1 MYGLMK
7 SRIVLL
13 MLLAMLGSAALPAHA
28 GPVIYDGN
36 IPVITFDEDG
46 SGSYNFAGHFMDDG
60 GPDGLIVFTY
70 SPASP
75 GGIAH
80 FQLSGGRN
88 QQLLYFGE
96 PNQNGPFTV
105 NVTARTASGDTLTV
119 PVQFQV
125 NPVDDPP
132 VLTLPLVDLVGFED
146 FAETE
151 VVLSDRFTEVDGEAL
166 TFEVMGETN
175 PGVVELEIVGGSLYV
190 RPILHAFGNT
200 TVSVCAMDATA
211 NNDDTCD
218 DFNITINPVDDVTVL
233 LSELGSL
240 TIDEDEPN
248 IQPIDL
254 TTIFQ
259 DVDNELTYS
268 ISVDPAGLINATEA
282 GDQLLLTAAANQ
294 FGSGSVDVT
303 ATGGDAPVVSTL
315 TLTINSV
322 LDQPEVVVPLGT
334 LDIVE
339 DDPDVDD
346 IDLDTHFTDGD
357 GEALTYTFTTSPA
370 GVLTVGLS
378 GSMLTLDTILNV
390 SGTVTVTV
398 TADNPTGDPVSDTLT
413 VNIEEV
419 PDDPVRTGTPPPV
432 DIDEDQTGSLPTVD
446 LSNFYSDVDTPNLIY
461 TLDPDPNAPF
471 RALIQANLSGSILSF
486 ATLPDVSGTA
496 VIEVFVSDGNE
507 DAPSAVVIVNIAEV
521 NDPPRNDAPLADVA
535 VAEDAVAPADVNL
548 IPAFTDI
555 DDNNLSYRLVSVV
568 PAGVIDAVVSGNV
581 VEFTTILN
589 QNGSATV
596 TVEANDAESA
606 NDPAIDGA
614 QDSFLVTLTPLP
626 DPPTVANPIDD
637 MVLPEDFS
645 PADDPIDL
653 AQVFEDVDGQP
664 LTYRL
669 LSGGGTVLDAVVAGN
684 NLTLSPILNQS
695 GVATIRIEAKDPTDA
710 IAVEEFMVE
719 VTPVN
724 DPPVIIV
731 PMPTE
736 LDEDEPNEQIEDATL
751 WFDDFDLPFGDTL
764 SYTETNITGDPI
776 FLPGSVFVDIGGT
789 VRYRIAPNA
798 SGWSDIDVTATDDEA
813 ESVTVTFRV
822 IVNPTNDPPM
832 EANPLPPQTRDE
844 DASPQAEISLAGVF
858 IDNDIGF
865 TGDTLRYEAVA
876 NDPTLTGITV
886 FGEILRLDPVLNAH
900 GSTMVT
906 VTAFD
911 VAETFATSTFELII
925 APTNDAPFVNPI
937 QPPLFQIDE
946 DSPETLVPLANYF
959 DDVDFI
965 DAGANTTLTYEIVSG
980 DTSPLFTSIVENLPG
995 RQDGI
1000 LITPA
1005 PDAVG
1010 FHTVMV
1016 RARDSENAVSGPAPI
1031 NIEILP
1037 VIVIAEDDSVSTDEG
1052 IPLDQPPSGDPANP
1066 EPYEEIDVLA
1076 NDTLGDPPTIL
1087 ISAGEDINLG
1097 GDGFFPSATQS
1108 PPTNAITALGI
1119 GQLAPNGRV
1128 EIVGNKVHYFPKPG
1142 FNGVDFFDYTIQDAD
1157 GDTSTARVTV
1167 NVTNVNSPPEANVSP
1182 TFDIFQGDTL
1192 VVLAEG
1198 GLADAGFDPDGDP
1211 LSVTYDNIPPATIAP
1226 TFNRDADGSFTLTPD
1241 PSFVGTITFTIQL
1254 HDSGAIASQV
1264 ITVTIN
1270 VAATPPPPALPPAGE
1285 VEFDMNLSDVPLE
1298 DAISTEANV
1307 LVVMDDSGSMDWTM
1321 MTDQSSGVFRLTN
1334 IGRAPGITGRGVW
1347 YYYIYDLD
1355 TNVFGNSPVPVQETV
1370 DALAGPGDD
1379 LDGNQFGVWRLRSAQ
1394 YSTVYYNPEI
1404 EYQPWRGLDRNNNDF
1419 QNASPTAAP
1428 LDPFDN
1434 NAQTIDLTATHDFTS
1449 RFVPMFRNVGSG
1461 LRNLV
1466 NDDVYLPYYYTT
1478 PVAGR
1483 PAWNAPRTK
1492 ITIDNPAATYPGG
1505 LARLDCAENDG
1516 DPTECSYAEELQ
1528 NFANWFT
1535 YYRSREYTAKAA
1547 LGRAIA
1553 DAANLRMGY
1562 AVLNDSRDR
1571 EALDSLNSSFRTG
1584 HKAELLE
1591 QIYATNSGGGTP
1603 LRRALDRAGR
1613 HFECRSG
1620 DSFGSTA
1627 LTAPG
1632 SPACPI
1638 LPVPEGQCQNN
1649 FALLFSDGT
1658 WNGINPGV
1666 NNTDDNSSGSGA
1678 EDTAFDGGVF
1688 GDGIGQTLA
1697 DVAMHYYE
1705 RDLHPA
1711 MPDGVPT
1718 TARDIA
1724 FAPAGSF
1731 LQEDELM
1738 HQHMKTYTVGFG
1750 VVGNVEIDDLP
1761 SVGVDPDN
1769 GEPVIDFTQGFAWG
1783 DPFASDTAKTDD
1795 MLHAALNGRG
1805 QFLQAN
1811 NPVLLAQAFQAAFEE
1826 FSDGSVSVS
1835 AVAFGSTR
1843 LREGTVEYRG
1853 FFNLKFNTGDMEAI
1867 ELLDAITGLPP
1878 QNPLV
1883 WSAATQL
1890 AGVDPS
1896 NRVIF
1901 TYDRAARNGIPFRYA
1916 SLNNDQQNMLSLL
1929 EVSYL
1934 RGDQALEEPAG
1945 PFRARNSVLGDIV
1958 NSAPR
1963 TVGRPQ
1969 GIRRDRAPFP
1979 TDVLYTDF
1987 QAAHDS
1993 RRRVVYVGA
2002 NDGMLHA
2009 FDAGFEDQTPID
2021 NGTGNELFA
2030 YVPNKIIDASQR
2042 FNNDLDQIS
2051 SIVYSHKYFVDLTP
2065 AVEDVFIR
2073 PNGTGIQNWRTVLVG
2088 GLRGGGKG
2096 YFALDITNPD
2106 TMAVS
2111 ELNAANSVLWEFT
2124 DADDTYPVDQGGVP
2138 LGGSFGAITDLAGE
2152 PVRDLGYTYSEPR
2165 IAMTNVD
2172 GASANRKKWAAIF
2185 GNGYNSTAGIAKLF
2199 VLFIDDGVNGWQN
2212 GDFVKVDTGAGV
2224 IATDPT
2230 PGAVQ
2235 DPMAGIP
2242 NGLGQPT
2249 AIDTDL
2255 NGVVDTVYAGDL
2267 QGNLYRFEIGD
2278 ENPNNW
2284 QAVKLFTATA
2294 DGTTQTRQPITTAP
2308 TVTKVPNQEGFMIT
2322 VGTGSFITEEDGL
2335 STDIQSI
2342 YGIWDRF
2349 EPAPRTAEP
2358 LTKLSLLTEQV
2369 ITNVVDENRESDTLR
2384 IMTENPVNL
2393 LPGTSAD
2400 ANYGWYIDLDP
2411 VRAAT
2416 TLQGNVNPD
2425 AGGLA
2430 PPNPQYPGERAI
2442 RRIVQRGN
2450 ALVLTTVIPR
2460 DANSCFRAPP
2470 GALWFVDSLTGGN
2483 PAGPVIDLDNDGII
2497 DDNDLIT
2504 IDGVDYAA
2512 GILFDAGSGDGSLVD
2527 PSVLLGDGLSDFLVI
2542 NKSHG
2547 EDPEIIRIIKDA
2559 NSKTGR
2565 LSWWEILGE

>member
-1 MYGLMK
+1 MYGFMK
-7 SRIVLL
+7 LQTNLL
-13 MLLAMLGSAALPAHA
+13 MALALLACTALPAHA
-28 GPVIYDGN
+28 GPVEYDGN
-36 IPVITFDEDG
+36 IPVITFDEEG
-46 SGSYNFAGHFMDDG
+46 SGSYNFAGHFRDVS
-60 GPDGLIVFTY
+60 GPDNNIQFTY
-70 SPASP
+70 SAASP
-75 GGIAH
+75 TGIAN
-80 FQLSGGRN
+80 LLVAGARG
-88 QQLLYFGE
+88 QLLLYLGQL
-96 PNQNGPFTV
+96 NQNGGFTV
-105 NVTARTASGDTLTV
+105 NITATTLSLDSLTV

-132 VLTLPLVDLVGFED
+132 VLVVPLPDFTGPED
-146 FAETE
+146 FSGSANLNLTNN
-151 VVLSDRFTEVDGEAL
+151 FTEVDGETL
-166 TFEVMGETN
+166 TFQIQSQSDAAAVN
-175 PGVVELEIVGGSLYV
+175 LAISGSVLTV
-190 RPILHAFGNT
+190 SASPNAFGINFVT
-200 TVSVCAMDATA
+200 VCAVDASF
-211 NNDDTCD
+211 NFTCD
-218 DFNITINPVDDVTVL
+218 DAIIEVTPVDDVPAVVTP
-233 LSELGSL
+233 LGAL
-240 TIDEDEPN
+240 TIDEDEPS
-248 IQPIDL
+248 IPSYDL
-254 TTIFQ
+254 TTVFE
-259 DVDNELTYS
+259 DVDNALTYS
-268 ISVDPAGLINATEA
+268 VSVAPAGLINATIS
-282 GDQLLLTAAANQ
+282 GDELQLTAAANQ
-294 FGSGSVDVT
+294 FGSGTVEVI
-303 ATGGDAPVVSTL
+303 ATGGGVPVSSIL
-315 TLTINSV
+315 SLTINSIPDDPA
-322 LDQPEVVVPLGT
+322 LILPLGT
-334 LDIVE
+334 LDVLE
-339 DDPDVDD
+339 DQGSIPD
-346 IDLDTHFTDGD
+346 INLDNHFADGD
-357 GEALTYTFTTSPA
+357 GEALTYTFTATPV
-370 GVLTVGLS
+370 GVITVTQS
-378 GSMLTLDTILNV
+378 GSTLSFATIPDIDG
-390 SGTVTVTV
+390 SASVTV
-398 TADNPTGDPVSDTLT
+398 TADNATGAPVSDTLI
-413 VNIEEV
+413 VNVQPV
-419 PDDPVRTGTPPPV
+419 PDPPTLIGTIPPV
-432 DIDEDQTGSLPTVD
+432 VFVEDQAGALPTVD
-446 LSNFYSDVDTPNLIY
+446 LSAFYFDPDTPNLIY
-461 TLDPDPNAPF
+461 TLLTNLPAG
-471 RALIQANLSGSILSF
+471 RVSASLSGSILSF
-486 ATLPDVSGTA
+486 STIPDENGFAT
-496 VIEVFVSDGNE
+496 IEVSVSDGTTT
-507 DAPSAVVIVNIAEV
+507 APSAVVSVDITPV
-521 NDPPRNDAPLADVA
+521 NDAPRNDVPLADVV
-535 VAEDAVAPADVNL
+535 VAEDAIAPTPVNL
-548 IPAFTDI
+548 ITGFEDPDGDA
-555 DDNNLSYRLVSVV
+555 LSYSLVSVS
-568 PAGVIDAVVSGNV
+568 PGGVINAAISGNSLV
-581 VEFTTILN
+581 FTTIPN
-589 QNGSATV
+589 ATGTATV
-596 TVEANDAESA
+596 TVEA
-606 NDPAIDGA
+606 IDGGTVGV
-614 QDSFLVTLTPLP
+614 QDSFEVSITPLP
-626 DPPTVANPIDD
+626 DPPTVLSAIPDQVID
-637 MVLPEDFS
+637 EDSSALSF
-645 PADDPIDL
+645 DL
-653 AQVFEDVDGQP
+653 TTVFEDLDGEP
-664 LTYRL
+664 LNYSITSNSNSAVL
-669 LSGGGTVLDAVVAGN
+669 ESVIGGNT
-684 NLTLSPILNQS
+684 LTLTPLANQS
-695 GVATIRIEAKDPTDA
+695 APFVTIQLEAEDPTGLLA
-710 IAVEEFMVE
+710 ATQFNVQIN
-719 VTPVN
+719 PIN

-731 PMPTE
+731 PQPRE
-736 LDEDEPNEQIEDATL
+736 LEEDAAPQMEDATQ
-751 WFDDFDLPFGDTL
+751 WFDDVDLPFGDSLT
-764 SYTETNITGDPI
+764 YTESSITGDPI
-776 FLPGSVFVDIGGT
+776 FVPGSVSVDPGGN
-789 VRYRIAPNA
+789 VNYSILINE
-798 SGWSDIDVTATDDEA
+798 SGFADINVTATDLSGA
-813 ESVTVTFRV
+813 SVTVPFRV
-822 IVNPTNDPPM
+822 IVNPTNDAPV
-832 EANPLPPQTRDE
+832 EDNPLPLQVRFE
-844 DASPQAEISLAGVF
+844 DSVPPAEISVAGVF
-858 IDNDIGF
+858 RDDDIGF
-865 TGDTLRYEAVA
+865 TGDILEYTAVVA
-876 NDPTLTGITV
+876 DPTLTGITV
-886 FGEILRLDPVLNAH
+886 FGEILRLDPVPHAI
-900 GSTMVT
+900 GTTSVT
-906 VTAFD
+906 VTATD
-911 VAETFATSTFELII
+911 IEGETATSTFQLRID
-925 APTNDAPFVNPI
+925 PTNDAPFVNPLS
-937 QPPLFQIDE
+937 PPLFQIDE
-946 DSPETLVPLANYF
+946 DSPQTLVPLAAYF
-959 DDVDFI
+959 DDVDLSREGDTF
-965 DAGANTTLTYEIVSG
+965 TYEIVSG
-980 DTSPLFTSIVENLPG
+980 DVTPLFSSIVENAPG
-995 RQDGI
+995 NLDGI

-1016 RARDSENAVSGPAPI
+1016 RVVDQNGAGLVSPPAPV

-1037 VIVIAEDDSVSTDEG
+1037 VFVIAVDDAVSTDEG

-1076 NDTLGDPPTIL
+1076 NDTLGDPPTIVL
-1087 ISAGEDINLG
+1087 SAGADIDLG

-1108 PPTNAITALGI
+1108 PPTSAITALGI
-1119 GQLAPNGRV
+1119 GQLEPNGRV
-1128 EIVGNKVHYFPKPG
+1128 EVVGNKIHYFPKPG
-1142 FNGVDFFDYTIQDAD
+1142 FNGIDFFDYTIQDGD
-1157 GDTSTARVTV
+1157 GDVSTARVTV
-1167 NVTNVNSPPEANVSP
+1167 NVTNVNSPPEATTSP
-1182 TFDIFQGDTL
+1182 SFDIFQGDTL

-1198 GLADAGFDPDGDP
+1198 GLADSGFDPDGDD
-1211 LSVTYDNIPPATIAP
+1211 LTVTYDNIPPATLAP

-1241 PSFVGTITFTIQL
+1241 PSFVGLITFTIQL
-1254 HDSGAIASQV
+1254 HDNDAIASPV
-1264 ITVTIN
+1264 ITVSVN
-1270 VAATPPPPALPPAGE
+1270 VAATPPPPATPPAGE

-1307 LVVMDDSGSMDWTM
+1307 LIVMDDSGSMDWTM

-1334 IGRAPGITGRGVW
+1334 IGRAPGIVGRGTW
-1347 YYYIYDLD
+1347 YYYIHDLD
-1355 TNVFGNSPVPVQETV
+1355 TNVFNNSPAPVQETV

-1394 YSTVYYNPEI
+1394 YSTIYYNPEI
-1404 EYQPWRGLDRNNNDF
+1404 EYQPWRGLNRNNNDF
-1419 QNASPTAAP
+1419 ENAPPTAAP

-1434 NAQTIDLTATHDFTS
+1434 SAQTIDLTATHDFTS
-1449 RFVPMFRNVGSG
+1449 RFVPMFRNVGTG
-1461 LRNLV
+1461 RRNLV
-1466 NDDVYLPYYYTT
+1466 NSNVYFPYYYTT

-1492 ITIDNPAATYPGG
+1492 ITIDDPTATYPGG
-1505 LARLDCAENDG
+1505 LSRLDCAENDG
-1516 DPTECSYAEELQ
+1516 DPTVCSYEEELQ

-1535 YYRSREYTAKAA
+1535 YYRSREYTSKAA
-1547 LGRAIA
+1547 LGRALA

-1571 EALDSLNSSFRTG
+1571 EEIASLNSSFRSG
-1584 HKAELLE
+1584 HKADLLE

-1627 LTAPG
+1627 QTAPG

-1649 FALLFSDGT
+1649 FTLLFSDGT
-1658 WNGINPGV
+1658 WNGPNPGI
-1666 NNTDDNSSGSGA
+1666 NNTDDNSSGGGV
-1678 EDTAFDGGVF
+1678 EDTVFDGGVF
-1688 GDGIGQTLA
+1688 ADGINQTLA

-1705 RDLHPA
+1705 RDLQPG

-1718 TARDIA
+1718 SGRDIA

-1750 VVGNVEIDDLP
+1750 VVGNVEFSDLP
-1761 SVGVDPDN
+1761 SIGVDPDN
-1769 GEPVIDFTQGFAWG
+1769 GEPVINFTQSFTWG
-1783 DPFASDTAKTDD
+1783 NPFTSNTAKTDD

-1853 FFNLKFNTGDMEAI
+1853 FFNLRFNSGDMEAI
-1867 ELLDAITGLPP
+1867 ELLDSITGLPP
-1878 QNPLV
+1878 ENPLV

-1890 AGVDPS
+1890 DGVDPS
-1896 NRVIF
+1896 SRVIF

-1916 SLNNDQQNMLSLL
+1916 ALNNDQQNMLSLL
-1929 EVSYL
+1929 EVDYL
-1934 RGDQALEEPAG
+1934 RGDQSLEEPAG

-1979 TDVLYTDF
+1979 TDVLYSDYQTA
-1987 QAAHDS
+1987 QEN

-2009 FDAGFEDQTPID
+2009 FDAGFEDQTPIQ

-2042 FNNDLDQIS
+2042 FNNDLDQFS

-2073 PNGTGIQNWRTVLVG
+2073 PNGTGIQDWRTVLVG

-2124 DADDTYPVDQGGVP
+2124 DADDTYPVDLNGAP
-2138 LGGSFGAITDLAGE
+2138 IGGSFGAVTDLAGQ
-2152 PVRDLGYTYSEPR
+2152 PVTDLGYTYSEPR
-2165 IAMTNVD
+2165 IAMTNVN
-2172 GASANRKKWAAIF
+2172 GAGPTRKKWAAIF

-2212 GDFVKVDTGAGV
+2212 GDFVKVNTGQGV
-2224 IATDPT
+2224 IATNPSDP
-2230 PGAVQ
+2230 ANQ

-2349 EPAPRTAEP
+2349 EPAPRTADP
-2358 LTKLSLLTEQV
+2358 ANKLTLLTEQV
-2369 ITNVVDENRESDTLR
+2369 ITNVVDENRASDTLR
-2384 IMTENPVNL
+2384 IMSENAVNL
-2393 LPGTSAD
+2393 LPGTSSE
-2400 ANYGWYIDLDP
+2400 ANYGWYIDLNP
-2411 VRAAT
+2411 VRAAS

-2442 RRIVQRGN
+2442 RRIVQRGS

-2470 GALWFVDSLTGGN
+2470 GALWFVDALTGGN

-2504 IDGVDYAA
+2504 VDGVDYAA

-2527 PSVLLGDGLSDFLVI
+2527 PSVLLGDGASDFLVI